1 MIIWFRSDA
10 WLEYTRLLKLNF
22 LSKYKEFDTA
32 NITEP
37 GIEYHTFLRRYYNGF
52 FIRLITCPV
61 CFSTWLGI
69 LFGYL
74 TIWTLVPYYVIGGLF
89 VYLIIDRLI
98 G

>member
-1 MIIWFRSDA
+1 MVIWFRSDA
-10 WLEYTRLLKLNF
+10 WLEYTRLFRLNF
-22 LSKYKEFDTA
+22 LSKYKEFDIA
-32 NITEP
+32 NSKEP
-37 GIEYHTFLRRYYNGF
+37 GIEYHAFLRRYYNCF

-74 TIWTLVPYYVIGGLF
+74 TLWELIPFYIIGGL
-89 VYLIIDRLI
+89 VLYLIIDKLI